1 MAFTAPYSTG
11 MASSQPVAMA
21 HRVPSARKNSS
32 SSSVTSSHRPA
43 AAQSGPPQGS
53 CASTDSRKISTLPP
67 VSRPKPAAKWE
78 IYWVVRFTGRAC
90 ISPTDRGAIR

>member
-1 MAFTAPYSTG
+1 MKFTAPYSTG

-43 AAQSGPPQGS
+43 AAQSGPP
-53 CASTDSRKISTLPP
+53 
-67 VSRPKPAAKWE
+67 
-78 IYWVVRFTGRAC
+78 
-90 ISPTDRGAIR
+90 